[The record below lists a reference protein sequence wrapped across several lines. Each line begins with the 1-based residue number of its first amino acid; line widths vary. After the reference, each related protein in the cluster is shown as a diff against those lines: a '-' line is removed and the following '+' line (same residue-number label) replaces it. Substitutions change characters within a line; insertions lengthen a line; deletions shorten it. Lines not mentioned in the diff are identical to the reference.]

1 MLSKS
6 SLRWNQATLM
16 QAEGRGLGRLPDQW
30 GECAAAHRTPGD
42 HALLGPPL
50 LVNPTPLPP
59 NPPTPASM
67 AHHAA
72 GPSTRRAGRGQA
84 SGQPGCPYTW
94 RAGQSCGE
102 PRPPPLS
109 PQPSSCP
116 YRARRYTG
124 LHALPWPRS
133 SCTTKTHTQPL
144 SCTKTRRWRH
154 VPEVSREWTQQ
165 QMCMAKCRPDLSDT
179 GVNRDPEI
187 PEHRWAGT
195 VTQRSHSCIP
205 VPRTPTPL
213 THTHHP
219 PHPPLPPGPEVVR
232 AR

>member
-6 SLRWNQATLM
+6 SLKWNQATLM

-179 GVNRDPEI
+179 GVNRNPRDPRAQMGWYSDTE
-187 PEHRWAGT
+187 
-195 VTQRSHSCIP
+195 VTQLHPSAKNPHP
-205 VPRTPTPL
+205 
-213 THTHHP
+213 THTHTP
-219 PHPPLPPGPEVVR
+219 PPTPPTASWP
-232 AR
+232 